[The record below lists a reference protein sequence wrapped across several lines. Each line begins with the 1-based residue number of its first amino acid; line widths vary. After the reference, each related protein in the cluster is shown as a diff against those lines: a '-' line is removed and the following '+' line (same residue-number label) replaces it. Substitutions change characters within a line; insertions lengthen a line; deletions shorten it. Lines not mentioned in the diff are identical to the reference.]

1 MTAPADLLATPPGLA
16 RRFAAFIYE
25 GVLLFG
31 VLFFAC
37 FVYVVLTR
45 QKDALFGWPGYVFAF
60 AVPAAYFVTFWTRSG
75 QTLALKTWHL
85 RVVGSDGRLLT
96 VGKAFARYVLSWL
109 WVLPGLSLWTLGV
122 RGWWLAAGLLA
133 WVLVYG
139 LLARLHPQRQFL
151 HDAICGSRVI
161 THLPVRRA

>member
-1 MTAPADLLATPPGLA
+1 MTAPADLNATPPGLA

-45 QKDALFGWPGYVFAF
+45 QQDALFGLPGYVFAF
-60 AVPAAYFVTFWTRSG
+60 VVPALYFVTFWTRSG

-85 RVVGSDGRLLT
+85 RVVDAHGRPLSL
-96 VGKAFARYVLSWL
+96 GRAFARYVLSWL
-109 WVLPGLSLWTLGV
+109 WVLPGLSLWTFGV
-122 RGWWLAAGLLA
+122 RGWLLA
-133 WVLVYG
+133 LAVVAWMVAYT
-139 LLARLHPQRQFL
+139 LLARMHPQRQLL
-151 HDAICGSRVI
+151 HDALCGSRVI
-161 THLPVRRA
+161 TQLPLRS

>member
-1 MTAPADLLATPPGLA
+1 MTATADLNATPPGLA

-45 QKDALFGWPGYVFAF
+45 QQDALFGLPGYVFAF
-60 AVPAAYFVTFWTRSG
+60 AVPALYFVTFWTRSG

-85 RVVGSDGRLLT
+85 RVVDAHGQPLT
-96 VGKAFARYVLSWL
+96 VGRAFARYVLSWL
-109 WVLPGLSLWTLGV
+109 WVLPGLSLWTFGV
-122 RGWWLAAGLLA
+122 RGWLLAAAVVA
-133 WVLVYG
+133 WMVAYT
-139 LLARLHPQRQFL
+139 LLARLHPQRQLL
-151 HDAICGSRVI
+151 HDALCGSRVI
-161 THLPVRRA
+161 TQLPVRS

>member
-1 MTAPADLLATPPGLA
+1 MTAAMVTPATPPGLA
-16 RRFAAFIYE
+16 RRFGALIYE

-45 QKDALFGWPGYVFAF
+45 QKDALFGLAGYVFAF
-60 AVPAAYFVTFWTRSG
+60 AVPALYFVTFWTRSG

-85 RVVGSDGRLLT
+85 RVVDGNGQPLGM
-96 VGKAFARYVLSWL
+96 GKALARYVLGWL
-109 WVLPGLSLWTLGV
+109 WVLPGLSLWTVGV
-122 RGWWLAAGLLA
+122 KGWGLLAGLLA
-133 WVLVYG
+133 WMLVYG
-139 LLARLHPQRQFL
+139 MLARLHPQRQFL

-161 THLPVRRA
+161 TQLPQRP

>member
-1 MTAPADLLATPPGLA
+1 MTAPVDPNATPPGLA
-16 RRFAAFIYE
+16 RRFAALLYE

-45 QKDALFGWPGYVFAF
+45 QKDALFGLPGYVFAF
-60 AVPAAYFVTFWTRSG
+60 GVPAVYFMTFWTRTG

-85 RVVGSDGRLLT
+85 RVVDASGRPL
-96 VGKAFARYVLSWL
+96 GMGRAFARYVLSWL
-109 WVLPGLSLWTLGV
+109 WVLPGLSPWMFGV
-122 RGWWLAAGLLA
+122 RGWALAGALLLWMLA
-133 WVLVYG
+133 YG

-151 HDAICGSRVI
+151 HDAICGSRVV
-161 THLPVRRA
+161 TQLPLRS